1 MLKMLRA
8 DACVISAE
16 AASAGRGYCASLG
29 IGRYGSSWHV
39 FASTGFRPQCNI
51 FSIFSEHL
59 LSSVTV

>member
-16 AASAGRGYCASLG
+16 AASLG

-39 FASTGFRPQCNI
+39 FASTSFRPQCNI